1 MSANADFDSY
11 GYMISA
17 VLESK
22 RRTPMKNMLKAMA
35 GIVLLAAFGGIGSAY
50 GQNHMYTNAVLK
62 GCYGFL
68 VTSVDTEGPN
78 AARENRDAVGT
89 FCFDGMTPGHII
101 ANVGA
106 LDQTGVCTNTNGTT
120 TCIAHIAGKYTVT
133 NAPGQGMGTFT
144 HSGCVA
150 PHVFSIFNVVDG
162 IAQGFHFMRVFNKSC
177 AGPFVLGGTA
187 YLQEP
192 HELP

>member
-78 AARENRDAVGT
+78 TARENRDAVGT
-89 FCFDGMTPGHII
+89 FCFDGMGHII

-106 LDQTGVCTNTNGTT
+106 LDASRPLY
-120 TCIAHIAGKYTVT
+120 IDPLIY
-133 NAPGQGMGTFT
+133 
-144 HSGCVA
+144 S
-150 PHVFSIFNVVDG
+150 
-162 IAQGFHFMRVFNKSC
+162 
-177 AGPFVLGGTA
+177 
-187 YLQEP
+187 
-192 HELP
+192 